1 VTGSPRPAPLPNPA
15 ALKQRDRLPTESQ
28 IEARVVQYARARGL
42 RADKFTSPNRR
53 SVPDR
58 IVLCPGGQLFFIEFK
73 RPKRGKGTDAQAREH
88 EDLRRLGFAVYIID
102 DVEEGKQLIDRYAD
116 A

>member
-1 VTGSPRPAPLPNPA
+1 MNQCPPLPKPSA
-15 ALKQRDRLPTESQ
+15 VKQRHRLPTEAM
-28 IEARVVQYARARGL
+28 IETRVVQYARARGL

-58 IVLCPGGQLFFIEFK
+58 IVLCPGGRMFFIEFK
-73 RPKRGKGTDAQAREH
+73 RPKLGKVTEGQAREH
-88 EDLRRLGFAVYIID
+88 EDLRRLGFEVYVID
-102 DVEEGKQLIDRYAD
+102 DIDEGKELIDRYVD